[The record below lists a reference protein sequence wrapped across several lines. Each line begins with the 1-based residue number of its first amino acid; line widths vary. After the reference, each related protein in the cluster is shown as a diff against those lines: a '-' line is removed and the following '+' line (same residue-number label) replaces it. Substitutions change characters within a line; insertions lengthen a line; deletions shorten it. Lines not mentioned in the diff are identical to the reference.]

1 MFLKP
6 ERLKVPTKMQANLAY
21 TVDGRGHVYDLHR
34 TGYYILS
41 EQVSHLFNQHY
52 LSIYHVLDMVL
63 ALGSTP

>member
-1 MFLKP
+1 
-6 ERLKVPTKMQANLAY
+6 MQANLAY